1 MKYSILIPAYKDKYL
16 KECIASCLQQTYDNY
31 EIIIVNDHSP
41 HDLDTIV
48 NQFNDDR
55 IHYYKNEI
63 RFGAEHVVGNWNKCL
78 EYASGDYVMCIGDD
92 DRLKPN
98 CLEDYTN
105 LIKKHPD
112 LHIYHTRM
120 EIIDEQSRVITI
132 QEDRPETESA
142 YSMIWHFWHGRRQV
156 IGDWLFNTE
165 HLKKRGGFI
174 SFPYG
179 WNSDNISAFAMA
191 AEQGVANTHYPGFQ
205 YRETSINITSKHTSD
220 AVKGKIRAWK
230 EARKW
235 YETFLR
241 DVKPHNDIDEI
252 YRNDIINLLDRY
264 FHRKEEAEIEH
275 GISDFPYS
283 IISWMKLQKETSIS
297 KANILKITLSRL
309 LKSIL

>member
-1 MKYSILIPAYKDKYL
+1 
-16 KECIASCLQQTYDNY
+16 
-31 EIIIVNDHSP
+31 
-41 HDLDTIV
+41 
-48 NQFNDDR
+48 
-55 IHYYKNEI
+55 
-63 RFGAEHVVGNWNKCL
+63 
-78 EYASGDYVMCIGDD
+78 
-92 DRLKPN
+92 
-98 CLEDYTN
+98 
-105 LIKKHPD
+105 
-112 LHIYHTRM
+112 
-120 EIIDEQSRVITI
+120 
-132 QEDRPETESA
+132 
-142 YSMIWHFWHGRRQV
+142 
-156 IGDWLFNTE
+156 
-165 HLKKRGGFI
+165 
-174 SFPYG
+174 
-179 WNSDNISAFAMA
+179 MA